1 MSTSTVKSFFLI
13 FISIFIRGGQ
23 YSWAASFFLIVE
35 TLFCWQKAGIIL
47 IDLKQMLAGMKI
59 LRQGLS
65 TKAKNIGSQR
75 MMIPQYSSTQQSL
88 VLGDHQLKFLLSI
101 RSLLKKIKTFHFFLN
116 AAVYVLGMNFH
127 GKFHSIPKVFHRV
140 PI

>member
-1 MSTSTVKSFFLI
+1 
-13 FISIFIRGGQ
+13 
-23 YSWAASFFLIVE
+23 
-35 TLFCWQKAGIIL
+35 
-47 IDLKQMLAGMKI
+47 MLAGMKI

-101 RSLLKKIKTFHFFLN
+101 RSLLKKKSKLFIFFLN